1 MKNRRLLGI
10 IVLSLI
16 LTTFFAG
23 TVYAGIAPGVG
34 ECGVVSC
41 KNKCAPGSYF
51 CSGHTCARSGC
62 HNKCAIGYCYC
73 NKHNNVKK
81 EAYSGECGVVSCKN
95 KNVPGSYY
103 CSKHTCARYGCN
115 NKCAIGYSY
124 CNKHN
129 TSTSGSSK
137 YSSTGKKNSSY
148 GSGKKADTYD
158 VHSYKDSTSFA
169 DDKWEE
175 FYDYEDDYDDE
186 DEAYDDAEDY
196 WYDNY

>member
-41 KNKCAPGSYF
+41 KNNCAPGSYF

-62 HNKCAIGYCYC
+62 H
-73 NKHNNVKK
+73 
-81 EAYSGECGVVSCKN
+81 
-95 KNVPGSYY
+95 
-103 CSKHTCARYGCN
+103 

-148 GSGKKADTYD
+148 GSGKKTDTYD
-158 VHSYKDSTSFA
+158 VHSYKDSISFA

-196 WYDNY
+196 WYDN